1 MDAFTMIPTANSLR
15 NAITVGLALSGTIFW
30 APPVTADPPPIVYS
44 VAHSFSQADGAYPS
58 ATGLL
63 AQGRDGNV
71 YGTTPDGGQHGCGTA
86 FRLSPNR
93 AVFKKIY
100 DFPPKLCH
108 PQGGLTLGA
117 DGLLYGTSQG
127 TGKGQAAIFKLSST
141 GKPHTLRLLSP
152 AEGAKPESPPIQGAN
167 GLFYGVMS
175 SGGSSNDGT
184 LYQIGPKGG
193 SFKVLHNFQPTDG
206 THPMGPLAIGLDGQ
220 LYGTATFGGPTTEG
234 PNPYGTFFRF
244 DPKNG
249 LTVLH
254 TFQLFDHEHPKNE
267 SAKPN
272 GPLTRDYQGAFWGTT
287 YGYDTSGGPGL
298 DYGSA
303 FYVKL
308 TPPVSV
314 QIRVFDDLTTMNPT
328 AGLTLVPALEGFVG
342 AGSQQ
347 AAHAGSLYLFHLSND
362 FPYANIEYLLGFGK
376 PAEGA
381 TPQST
386 LLLHTNGNVFGTTVH
401 GGSTATATQPSGYG
415 VIYKLTPVSPA
426 PQATVFA
433 VPQAGSV
440 GQTIGLLGQGFTDAT
455 GKSLVTDVAFGP
467 VHADPSS
474 IQALANTFLTV
485 TVPTGSV
492 TGNIVVTLSGGT
504 AVQTALP
511 FPVVSR

>member
-1 MDAFTMIPTANSLR
+1 VP
-15 NAITVGLALSGTIFW
+15 
-30 APPVTADPPPIVYS
+30 VYS
-44 VAHSFSQADGAYPS
+44 VAHSFSQTDGAYPS

-63 AQGRDGNV
+63 AQGRDGSV
-71 YGTTPDGGQHGCGTA
+71 YGTTPDGGEHGCGTA
-86 FRLSPNR
+86 FRLKPNR
-93 AVFKKIY
+93 PLFKKIY

-108 PQGGLTLGA
+108 PYGGLTLGA

-152 AEGAKPESPPIQGAN
+152 AEGAKPESPPIQGIN

-175 SGGSSNDGT
+175 SGGSSNEGT

-193 SFKVLHNFQPTDG
+193 SFKVLHNFQTTDG
-206 THPMGPLAIGLDGQ
+206 TNPMGPLAIGLDGK
-220 LYGTATFGGPTTEG
+220 LYGTATYGGPTTEG

-254 TFQLFDHEHPKNE
+254 TFQLFDHENPKNE

-272 GPLTRDYQGAFWGTT
+272 GPLTRDPDGAFRGTT
-287 YGYDTSGGPGL
+287 YGYDTRGGPGF

-303 FYVKL
+303 FRVKL
-308 TPPVSV
+308 TPSVSV
-314 QIRVFDDLTTMNPT
+314 QIRVFDALTTMNPT
-328 AGLTLVPALEGFVG
+328 AGLTYAPGVGVFVG

-347 AAHAGSLYLFHLSND
+347 YAGNAGSLYWIDTDAD
-362 FPYANIEYLLGFGK
+362 FQQASIEGFK
-376 PAEGA
+376 FFDAYYEPAKGA
-381 TPQST
+381 TPEST
-386 LLLHTNGNVFGTTVH
+386 LLLHTNGNLFGTTVH
-401 GGSTATATQPSGYG
+401 GGNTATVTQPSGYG
-415 VIYKLTPVSPA
+415 VIYKLTPASSD

-467 VHADPSS
+467 VHAAPSS

-485 TVPTGSV
+485 TVPTGSA